1 MLARRAVRRP
11 VSRAAAIGAA
21 MILAGCAGIQPAGSV
36 ASHPEATPHPSASVA
51 TDAPSSSPDPES
63 TPAPTPTPD
72 PAVMDLVAT
81 TCPGGVVL
89 EWTPST
95 HPNFHHY
102 TALRS
107 LEEEIAPDYPPI
119 APAVD
124 WGETYA
130 TDPFVTSAVDGSIL
144 PSDFTWHYRVMAYD
158 ILNDPVSASPVRVA
172 HIEPV
177 DSLGEPDITDT
188 DDGLIH
194 ISWQEL
200 DPDAETGCFSAYRIM
215 FGGGWPSTVLTEV
228 SNRAQT
234 EIETDALH
242 SGSTYQLRIDAVRVT
257 PLGSLVV
264 GRSRTMLYTVP

>member
-1 MLARRAVRRP
+1 MLARRAAPSAVPR
-11 VSRAAAIGAA
+11 VVAIGAA
-21 MILAGCAGIQPAGSV
+21 MILAGCVGIQPAGSA
-36 ASHPEATPHPSASVA
+36 ASLPEATPEPSASVA

-107 LEEEIAPDYPPI
+107 LEEDIAPDYPPI

-172 HIEPV
+172 SIERV
-177 DSLGEPDITDT
+177 DSLGEPDVTDAGGART
-188 DDGLIH
+188 R
-194 ISWQEL
+194 ISWQAL
-200 DPDAETGCFSAYRIM
+200 DPDAPTGCFSAYRVL
-215 FGGGWPSTVLTEV
+215 FGVGWPSTVLTEI
-228 SNRAQT
+228 SDRSATQ
-234 EIETDALH
+234 IETDALH
-242 SGSTYQLRIDAVRVT
+242 SGTTYQLRVDAIRVT

>member
-1 MLARRAVRRP
+1 MPARRAVP
-11 VSRAAAIGAA
+11 RAVAIGAVVL
-21 MILAGCAGIQPAGSV
+21 LAGCIGVQPG
-36 ASHPEATPHPSASVA
+36 ASAASQSEATPAASASAA
-51 TDAPSSSPDPES
+51 TQPPSSSPDPEA

-177 DSLGEPDITDT
+177 DSLGEPDIADAGEGVTR
-188 DDGLIH
+188 

-200 DPDAETGCFSAYRIM
+200 DPDAEMGCFSAYRIM
-215 FGGGWPSTVLTEV
+215 FGGGWPATVLTEI
-228 SNRAQT
+228 SDRAHT

-242 SGSTYQLRIDAVRVT
+242 PGSTYQIRIDAVRVT

-264 GRSRTMLYTVP
+264 GRSRTMVYTVP